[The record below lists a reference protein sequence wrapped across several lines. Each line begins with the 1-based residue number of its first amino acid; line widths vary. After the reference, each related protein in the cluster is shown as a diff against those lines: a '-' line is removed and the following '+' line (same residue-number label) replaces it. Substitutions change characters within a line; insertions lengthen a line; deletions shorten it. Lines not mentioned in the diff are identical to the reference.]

1 MILMIWVFDGLRT
14 INKDK
19 DAGTL
24 MVGCMEIATVINVIT
39 SLIETSIANTTK
51 WMAVTW
57 KGLQEN
63 KAYYGEYV

>member
-19 DAGTL
+19 DAGNL

-51 WMAVTW
+51 WMATNW
-57 KGLQEN
+57 AGLQED
-63 KAYYGEYV
+63 KSYYGE